1 MLSRMK
7 LPGSAEK
14 KSRPTVALTPME
26 KRLKQRAAFAANES
40 TLVEDIVFELSL
52 TKTIVS
58 ITFLLLVGASL
69 ATSYILSAH
78 PECFGHQRKVNLENQ
93 ILPGEV
99 PMLRSGSALGS
110 AESSIKKTE
119 KMENMIEKHSLEC
132 TSEQMD
138 SLKTQLPGTQCESS
152 PWTQKCS
159 FTLATTR
166 GCQDPLWARQ
176 FFASTDLSSPFK
188 ALFVDYLPNDSPMSD
203 FPIDA
208 LYLGSHNTDDKK
220 YDIGAWR
227 QAAKVDPACKKPVTL
242 SGKKN
247 SAQSVVMIKDE
258 AAFNSA
264 TRIKS
269 DLGLTDDDMWLEHVN
284 TESNAMVRKFIAQ
297 KFPGD
302 EPIHYLKVNGGYS
315 FLASWFTTN
324 NLSKAW
330 YLEFTANWVGDW
342 GSGDLGLLLKSLLP
356 KSGFVCYW
364 AGSDEKL
371 WRITGCWQD
380 HYAFKTWA
388 NVACVNSGK
397 EETKPLL
404 DKMEALFQ
412 KTLEAGNTY

>member
-1 MLSRMK
+1 MLSKMK
-7 LPGSAEK
+7 LSGREEK
-14 KSRPTVALTPME
+14 TSRPTVALSPNE
-26 KRLKQRAAFAANES
+26 KKLKQRAAFAANES

-52 TKTIVS
+52 TKTIVF

-78 PECFGHQRKVNLENQ
+78 PECFGHQRKINLENSV
-93 ILPGEV
+93 LPGEV

-110 AESSIKKTE
+110 AESAKKKTE
-119 KMENMIEKHSLEC
+119 QMETMIEKHSLQC
-132 TSEQMD
+132 SAEQMA
-138 SLKTQLPGTQCESS
+138 SLKTQLPAFECVNN
-152 PWTQKCS
+152 PWTQRCS
-159 FTLATTR
+159 FTMATTK

-176 FFASTDLSSPFK
+176 FFASMDLSVPFK
-188 ALFVDYLPNDSPMSD
+188 ALFVDYLPSDSPTSD

-208 LYLGSHNTDDKK
+208 LHFGSHNKDVKK
-220 YDIGAWR
+220 YDMAAWR
-227 QAAKVDPACKKPVTL
+227 QAAKVDPVCKKPLTF
-242 SGKKN
+242 GEKKN
-247 SAQSVVMIKDE
+247 TAQSVVMIKDE
-258 AAFNSA
+258 AAFTTA

-269 DLGLTDDDMWLEHVN
+269 DLGLTDEEMWLERVN

-342 GSGDLGLLLKSLLP
+342 GTGDLGLLLKSLLP

-364 AGSDEKL
+364 AGPDEKL
-371 WRITGCWQD
+371 WRITGCWQE

-388 NVACVNSGK
+388 NVACVNSNR
-397 EETKPLL
+397 EETKPLF

-412 KTLEAGNTY
+412 KTLAAGQTY